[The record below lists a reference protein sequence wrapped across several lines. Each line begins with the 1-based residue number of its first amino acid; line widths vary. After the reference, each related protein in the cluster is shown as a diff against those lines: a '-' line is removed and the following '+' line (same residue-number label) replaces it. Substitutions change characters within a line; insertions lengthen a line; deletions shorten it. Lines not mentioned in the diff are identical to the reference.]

1 MEPDGIANPQP
12 AAAEAGRPVP
22 LSRVFFCKMLIFTL
36 LLYNSGQN
44 PRFSGLLLYNGKQN
58 PRFSGLLLYN
68 GKQNPRVSGSPLYR
82 SGQNPC
88 FSGLLLYSGKQNP
101 RSSGSPLYNIM
112 KKKRLCLLPFYIFVV
127 ILRLSKETSFF
138 EITNRMSNNK
148 M

>member
-12 AAAEAGRPVP
+12 ATAEAGRPVP

-36 LLYNSGQN
+36 LLYNSD
-44 PRFSGLLLYNGKQN
+44 PN

-68 GKQNPRVSGSPLYR
+68 GKQNPRVSVSPLYR

>member
-12 AAAEAGRPVP
+12 ATAEAGRPFP
-22 LSRVFFCKMLIFTL
+22 LSRVFFRKMLIFTL
-36 LLYNSGQN
+36 LLYNSD
-44 PRFSGLLLYNGKQN
+44 PN

-68 GKQNPRVSGSPLYR
+68 GKQNPRVSGLPLYR
-82 SGQNPC
+82 SGQNPR

-101 RSSGSPLYNIM
+101 RSSDSPLYNIM

>member
-12 AAAEAGRPVP
+12 ATAEAGRPVP

-36 LLYNSGQN
+36 LLYNSD
-44 PRFSGLLLYNGKQN
+44 PN

-68 GKQNPRVSGSPLYR
+68 GKQNPRVSVSPLYR
-82 SGQNPC
+82 SGQNPR

-101 RSSGSPLYNIM
+101 RSSGVPLYNIM

>member
-12 AAAEAGRPVP
+12 ATAEAGRPVP
-22 LSRVFFCKMLIFTL
+22 LSLMFFCKMLIFTL
-36 LLYNSGQN
+36 LLYNSD
-44 PRFSGLLLYNGKQN
+44 PN

-68 GKQNPRVSGSPLYR
+68 GKQNPRVSVSPLYR

>member
-12 AAAEAGRPVP
+12 ATAEAGRPVP

-36 LLYNSGQN
+36 LLYNSD
-44 PRFSGLLLYNGKQN
+44 PN

-68 GKQNPRVSGSPLYR
+68 GKQNPRVSGLPLYR

-88 FSGLLLYSGKQNP
+88 FSVLLLYSGKQNP

>member
-12 AAAEAGRPVP
+12 ATAEAGRPVP

-36 LLYNSGQN
+36 LLYNSD
-44 PRFSGLLLYNGKQN
+44 PN

>member
-12 AAAEAGRPVP
+12 ATAEAGRPVP
-22 LSRVFFCKMLIFTL
+22 LSRVFFRKMLIFTL
-36 LLYNSGQN
+36 LLYNSD
-44 PRFSGLLLYNGKQN
+44 PN

-68 GKQNPRVSGSPLYR
+68 GKQNPRVSGLPLYR

-101 RSSGSPLYNIM
+101 RSSSSPLYNIM

>member
-12 AAAEAGRPVP
+12 ATAEAERPVP
-22 LSRVFFCKMLIFTL
+22 LSRVFFRKMLIFIL
-36 LLYNSGQN
+36 LLYNSD
-44 PRFSGLLLYNGKQN
+44 PN

-68 GKQNPRVSGSPLYR
+68 GKQNPRVSGLPLYR

>member
-12 AAAEAGRPVP
+12 ATAEAGRPVP

-36 LLYNSGQN
+36 LLYNSD
-44 PRFSGLLLYNGKQN
+44 PN

-68 GKQNPRVSGSPLYR
+68 GKQNPRVSGLPLYR

>member
-12 AAAEAGRPVP
+12 ATAEAGRPVP
-22 LSRVFFCKMLIFTL
+22 LFRALSCKMLIFTL
-36 LLYNSGQN
+36 LLYNSDPT

-58 PRFSGLLLYN
+58 PRFSA
-68 GKQNPRVSGSPLYR
+68 VPLYR

-88 FSGLLLYSGKQNP
+88 FSGLLLYSGKQNS
-101 RSSGSPLYNIM
+101 RSSGVPLYNIM
-112 KKKRLCLLPFYIFVV
+112 KKKSLCLLPFYIFVV

-138 EITNRMSNNK
+138 EIINRMSNNK

>member
-12 AAAEAGRPVP
+12 ATAEAGRPVP
-22 LSRVFFCKMLIFTL
+22 LSRVFFCKILIFTL
-36 LLYNSGQN
+36 LLYNSD
-44 PRFSGLLLYNGKQN
+44 PN

-68 GKQNPRVSGSPLYR
+68 GKQNPRVSGLPLYR
-82 SGQNPC
+82 SGQNPR

>member
-12 AAAEAGRPVP
+12 ATAEAGRPVP
-22 LSRVFFCKMLIFTL
+22 LSRVLFCKMLIFTL
-36 LLYNSGQN
+36 LLYNSD
-44 PRFSGLLLYNGKQN
+44 PN

-68 GKQNPRVSGSPLYR
+68 GKQNPRVSGLPLYR

-88 FSGLLLYSGKQNP
+88 FSVLLLYSGKQNP

>member
-12 AAAEAGRPVP
+12 ATAEAGRPVP
-22 LSRVFFCKMLIFTL
+22 LSRVLFCKMLIFTL
-36 LLYNSGQN
+36 LLYNSD
-44 PRFSGLLLYNGKQN
+44 PN

>member
-12 AAAEAGRPVP
+12 ATAEEGRPVP
-22 LSRVFFCKMLIFTL
+22 LSRVLFCKMLIFTL
-36 LLYNSGQN
+36 LLYNSD
-44 PRFSGLLLYNGKQN
+44 PN

-68 GKQNPRVSGSPLYR
+68 GKQNPRVSGLPLYR

>member
-12 AAAEAGRPVP
+12 ATAEAGRPVP
-22 LSRVFFCKMLIFTL
+22 LSRVLFCKILIFTL
-36 LLYNSGQN
+36 LLYNSD
-44 PRFSGLLLYNGKQN
+44 PN

-68 GKQNPRVSGSPLYR
+68 GKQNPRVSGLPLYR

-138 EITNRMSNNK
+138 EIINMLSNNK

>member
-12 AAAEAGRPVP
+12 ATAEAGRPVP
-22 LSRVFFCKMLIFTL
+22 LSRVFFCKILIFTL
-36 LLYNSGQN
+36 LLYNSD
-44 PRFSGLLLYNGKQN
+44 PN

-68 GKQNPRVSGSPLYR
+68 GKQNPRVSGLPLYR

-101 RSSGSPLYNIM
+101 RSSGVPLYNIM

>member
-12 AAAEAGRPVP
+12 ATAEAGRPVP
-22 LSRVFFCKMLIFTL
+22 LSRVFFCKILIFTL
-36 LLYNSGQN
+36 LLYNSD
-44 PRFSGLLLYNGKQN
+44 PN

-68 GKQNPRVSGSPLYR
+68 GKQNPRVSGLPLYR

>member
-12 AAAEAGRPVP
+12 ATAEAGRPVP
-22 LSRVFFCKMLIFTL
+22 LSRVLFCKMLIFTL
-36 LLYNSGQN
+36 LLYNSDPN
-44 PRFSGLLLYNGKQN
+44 PRFSGLLLYN
-58 PRFSGLLLYN
+58 
-68 GKQNPRVSGSPLYR
+68 
-82 SGQNPC
+82 
-88 FSGLLLYSGKQNP
+88 GKQNP

>member
-12 AAAEAGRPVP
+12 ATAEAGRPVP
-22 LSRVFFCKMLIFTL
+22 LSRVLFCKMLIFTL
-36 LLYNSGQN
+36 LLYNSD
-44 PRFSGLLLYNGKQN
+44 PN

-68 GKQNPRVSGSPLYR
+68 GKQNPRVSGLPLYR

>member
-12 AAAEAGRPVP
+12 ATAEAGRPVP
-22 LSRVFFCKMLIFTL
+22 LSRVFFCKILIFTL
-36 LLYNSGQN
+36 LLYNSDPN

-58 PRFSGLLLYN
+58 PRFSA
-68 GKQNPRVSGSPLYR
+68 VPLYR

-101 RSSGSPLYNIM
+101 RSSGVPLYNIM